1 MPVSRVLITEGLISY
16 CLAAVSESCLT
27 CSSLKFMTDRE
38 ITSELFEGLLDWLGP
53 TRDEAA
59 RKYEVIRDRLIRIL
73 LKKGC
78 SDAEDLADETVNRV
92 TLKLP
97 EITESYVG
105 NPLWYFISVA
115 RRVWLESLRP
125 REIAYGSVPEVV
137 VVQEEPDLA
146 RECLRQCLAAL
157 PQKQRE
163 LVLDYYLNKK
173 KAKIDL
179 HKTMADEMGLTPN
192 ALRLRTHRIRTGL
205 EKCVLECLNAAT
217 K

>member
-1 MPVSRVLITEGLISY
+1 MITEDRWVIVWPPFPNLVLRVPR
-16 CLAAVSESCLT
+16 CKDL
-27 CSSLKFMTDRE
+27 MTDRE

-59 RKYEVIRDRLIRIL
+59 RKYEVIRDRLIKIL

-78 SDAEDLADETVNRV
+78 SDPEDLADETVNRV

-97 EITESYVG
+97 EIKESYVG
-105 NPLWYFISVA
+105 NPLWYFVSVA

-125 REIAYGSVPEVV
+125 REIPYESVPEVV
-137 VVQEEPDLA
+137 VAPQHPDLA
-146 RECLRQCLAAL
+146 RECLQQCLSAL

-163 LVLDYYLNKK
+163 LVLDYHLSKK

-179 HKTMADEMGLTPN
+179 HKTMAEEMGLSPN
-192 ALRLRTHRIRTGL
+192 ALRLRTHRIRLSL
-205 EKCVLECLNAAT
+205 EKCVLECLNAAA

>member
-1 MPVSRVLITEGLISY
+1 
-16 CLAAVSESCLT
+16 
-27 CSSLKFMTDRE
+27 MTDRE

-59 RKYEVIRDRLIRIL
+59 RKYEVIRDRLIKIL

-97 EITESYVG
+97 EIKENYVG
-105 NPLWYFISVA
+105 NPLWYFVSVA
-115 RRVWLESLRP
+115 RNVWREWLRS
-125 REIAYGSVPEVV
+125 REIQYDLVPEPVIRDS
-137 VVQEEPDLA
+137 QPDPA
-146 RECLRQCLAAL
+146 RECLQKCLSTL
-157 PQKQRE
+157 PQKQKD
-163 LVLDYYLNKK
+163 LVLDYHLNKK

-179 HKTMADEMGLTPN
+179 HKTMAQEMGLSPN
-192 ALRLRTHRIRTGL
+192 ALRLRTHRIRMSL
-205 EKCVLECLNAAT
+205 EKCVLECLNAAA